1 MTTTLDLNR
10 LDNVTK
16 PSNFT
21 DKFIVS
27 QNGEV
32 QFVDDEDLVYVFSS
46 SNIVT
51 GFCITGVS
59 GNNFTKIDGK
69 VISPEVNGKQY
80 ILNITGNNMNYTK
93 TLAENGLV
101 DIVRTK
107 PYEQEVLSSNAGTY
121 LSVSASSDNVN
132 AYKTKRFIHYLIN
145 NFIL

>member
-93 TLAENGLV
+93 NSTEILSNIFDKTQNSIASVTIRDENN
-101 DIVRTK
+101 T
-107 PYEQEVLSSNAGTY
+107 PYIEEIFKIIT
-121 LSVSASSDNVN
+121 
-132 AYKTKRFIHYLIN
+132 IE
-145 NFIL
+145 

>member
-51 GFCITGVS
+51 GFCITGKCTS
-59 GNNFTKIDGK
+59 
-69 VISPEVNGKQY
+69 
-80 ILNITGNNMNYTK
+80 L
-93 TLAENGLV
+93 
-101 DIVRTK
+101 RTRK
-107 PYEQEVLSSNAGTY
+107 STQMRE
-121 LSVSASSDNVN
+121 
-132 AYKTKRFIHYLIN
+132 I
-145 NFIL
+145 